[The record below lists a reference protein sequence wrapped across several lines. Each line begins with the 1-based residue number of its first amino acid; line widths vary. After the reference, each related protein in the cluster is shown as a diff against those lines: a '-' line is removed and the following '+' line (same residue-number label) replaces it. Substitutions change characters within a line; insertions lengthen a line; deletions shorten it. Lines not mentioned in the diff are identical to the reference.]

1 MRQAFFSRSLRFEMK
16 IARLLAALRASYRA
30 MRVVARFAR
39 HRGSLLISR
48 GGLLGSLLN
57 FMVRQHAHFEIS
69 CHMYALRCTSWLHV
83 HTQHGYT

>member
-1 MRQAFFSRSLRFEMK
+1 MSRMCLFIHHSKSPISMRQAFFSRSLRFEMK

-48 GGLLGSLLN
+48 GSLLGSLLN
-57 FMVRQHAHFEIS
+57 FMVR
-69 CHMYALRCTSWLHV
+69 
-83 HTQHGYT
+83 

>member
-1 MRQAFFSRSLRFEMK
+1 MISNADGGARLRPVFAPESTKTNNMRQAFFSRSLRFEMK

-48 GGLLGSLLN
+48 GSLLGSLLS
-57 FMVRQHAHFEIS
+57 FMVR
-69 CHMYALRCTSWLHV
+69 
-83 HTQHGYT
+83 